1 MTREEAIRCIQV
13 WRTCHTCPSSKDC
26 YDEKT
31 NTLCELYHDMDRLD
45 FGEALDM
52 AIEALKEPKQGEWI
66 KNQNTFWTCTNCE
79 WVNKHNRDL
88 YNFCPNCG
96 ARMKEGDEK

>member
-13 WRTCHTCPSSKDC
+13 WRTCQTCPDSNPC

-45 FGEALDM
+45 FDEALDK
-52 AIEALKEPKQGEWI
+52 AIEALEI
-66 KNQNTFWTCTNCE
+66 LS
-79 WVNKHNRDL
+79 D
-88 YNFCPNCG
+88 
-96 ARMKEGDEK
+96 